1 MSHTKALQVFI
12 LSGPG
17 TQTPDE
23 CSRIVLRAGGA
34 NLIFEVEAVS
44 IEDGPTII
52 HLDADTM
59 PVYSDAD
66 NFLEL

>member
-1 MSHTKALQVFI
+1 MLHI
-12 LSGPG
+12 
-17 TQTPDE
+17 
-23 CSRIVLRAGGA
+23 GGA
-34 NLIFEVEAVS
+34 NLIFDVEAAS